1 MWYISDN
8 VLVAVAYYI
17 GQEKEFTGAFPF
29 IVLTFVTAACM
40 MYSELCAR
48 KKNRKI
54 SPLNPKNTQGTK
66 AKNLIISNMIPFRRL
81 NIIFAISS
89 LFTCVIGL
97 VWDARLG
104 IPNLSIQITFM
115 QFILLITNTEAK
127 KYFRRKMRA
136 IVGDHFSEKKDVQN
150 ENETN
155 ANAAGVNVIEMGPL
169 NTSPALS
176 PPGSQSMDHNSTN
189 TSGQHVQ
196 EFIVANKSTNQSEI
210 ILQVGKLENLNM
222 GSNETTTC

>member
-1 MWYISDN
+1 
-8 VLVAVAYYI
+8 
-17 GQEKEFTGAFPF
+17 
-29 IVLTFVTAACM
+29 M
-40 MYSELCAR
+40 MYSELFAR

-54 SPLNPKNTQGTK
+54 SPLHPKNTQGIG

-115 QFILLITNTEAK
+115 QSLLLITNTEAK

-136 IVGDHFSEKKDVQN
+136 IVGDHFSEKKEVPN

-155 ANAAGVNVIEMGPL
+155 VNAADVNVIEMGPL
-169 NTSPALS
+169 NTPAGS
-176 PPGSQSMDHNSTN
+176 PPISQSMVHNATN
-189 TSGQHVQ
+189 TSGQHAQ
-196 EFIVANKSTNQSEI
+196 ELIVAHKGTNQSDI
-210 ILQVGKLENLNM
+210 ILKVGKLENLNM
-222 GSNETTTC
+222 RNIETTTC